1 MASKIKSVIKN
12 PWKLAIYFAHRG
24 FLDKWSDERYLKT
37 LFRAKFGYKLDLD
50 NPKTFSEKLQ
60 WIKLHDHNQDYQKMV
75 DKYDVK
81 GYVSSIIGNEYVIPA
96 YGVWD
101 HFEDI
106 SFDELPEQFVLKCT
120 HDSGGI
126 VICHDK
132 SKLDLNE
139 AKRKINTSMNSN
151 YYLQGREWPYKGM
164 KHRIIAEQ
172 LLVDESGDE
181 LRDYKVMCF
190 CGVPKL
196 IEFHTG
202 RYTDHQS
209 QDFYDTE
216 WKKTTISQGGL
227 QQFQTTNYV
236 APRPSTLDKMLELSS
251 VLSKDIAHVR
261 IDWYSVYGKLYFGEI
276 TFFDGSG
283 LDPFDDPNDDL
294 ILGSWIDLSLV
305 KTRKG

>member
-1 MASKIKSVIKN
+1 MANKLQRLINN
-12 PWKLAIYFAHRG
+12 PWQIALLFAHRG
-24 FLDKWSDERYLKT
+24 YLDGFSDERYLKT
-37 LFRAKFGYKLDLD
+37 LFRAKFGYKLNLES
-50 NPKTFSEKLQ
+50 PKTFSEKLQ
-60 WIKLHDHNQDYQKMV
+60 WIKLHDHNPEYQTMV

-81 GYVSSIIGNEYVIPA
+81 DYVSRIIGSEYVIPA

-101 HFEDI
+101 RFEDI
-106 SFDELPEQFVLKCT
+106 DFEKLPDQFVLKCT

-126 VICHDK
+126 VICRDRA
-132 SKLDLNE
+132 KLDMD
-139 AKRKINTSMNSN
+139 AARRKITKSMDSD

-172 LLVDESGDE
+172 LLVDESGEE

-190 CGVPKL
+190 GGIPKL

-209 QDFYDTE
+209 QDFYDTD
-216 WKKTTISQGGL
+216 WNKTTISQGGL
-227 QQFQTTNYV
+227 QQFQTTDYV
-236 APRPSTLDKMLELSS
+236 APRPSTLDEMLRLSA

-294 ILGSWIDLSLV
+294 MLGSWIDLSLV
-305 KTRKG
+305 KQ